1 MRDSISELTLDLENL
16 IRSCSE
22 QNKTEDFDVGSL
34 KKQQPQLT
42 IKIEKITFVRFTAL
56 HCCSEVSEC
65 ERDSSSSKCHL
76 VFQLGEGFGV

>member
-42 IKIEKITFVRFTAL
+42 IKIEKICKIYCTTL
-56 HCCSEVSEC
+56 
-65 ERDSSSSKCHL
+65 L
-76 VFQLGEGFGV
+76 Q